1 MVSEHKKLQE
11 LKMALS
17 QLRDDLNDLSTKVNA
32 DPTNTSLVIRR
43 VNVMGRIVAAQTR
56 LDQWRE
62 RTGQA

>member
-43 VNVMGRIVAAQTR
+43 VNVMGRIVSAQTR

>member
-62 RTGQA
+62 RTGYA